1 MKRRNEQRRNRLAWL
16 WTIIRMI
23 CIAVIA
29 VSAVL
34 MAQLLLESHSVKEV
48 NRGLQ
53 ELYRADADE
62 LPAPTP
68 PPMEEALTAV
78 YEVNPHTV
86 GWLTAGEHISLPVVQ
101 YEDNEFYLERDFYGD
116 KSRAGTLFLDRRCT
130 LWPENSHWMIH
141 GHNMKDGSMF
151 GTLDEYRTLSYLRQY
166 PLITFHTLYGK
177 YDYVPIALFDA
188 SMNGDHQEYFRIA
201 RFEFADEEEF
211 EQFIAQI
218 REQSVYDIPIE
229 ADSGDQLL
237 TLVTCSYSQDNG
249 RLLIVL
255 RRLRDG
261 ETASEIAAL
270 MQGAERANR

>member
-151 GTLDEYRTLSYLRQY
+151 AGLHQYEDSVFFEENPYFYIYTEDDKVLVYEIFAAYEYTDMDLVRMYQLGGEEMYAEYLSNIYSLD
-166 PLITFHTLYGK
+166 G
-177 YDYVPIALFDA
+177 
-188 SMNGDHQEYFRIA
+188 MNNNFNTEIEVTIGDK
-201 RFEFADEEEF
+201 
-211 EQFIAQI
+211 
-218 REQSVYDIPIE
+218 V
-229 ADSGDQLL
+229 L
-237 TLVTCSYSQDNG
+237 TLTTCISTKPTNRY
-249 RLLIVL
+249 LV
-255 RRLRDG
+255 
-261 ETASEIAAL
+261 
-270 MQGAERANR
+270 QGKLVAEGTR